1 VGASSALEGEVR
13 EAPTAGGIWETAA
26 SSQTDQGGQ
35 VHAVVVRVTIND
47 RDAAQQRLDQEVVP
61 QVSQAPGFQAGYWTW
76 KDNTGLSM
84 VIVDSEDAANQIAD
98 RARQMVESIDAVSLE
113 GVEVREVVAHA

>member
-1 VGASSALEGEVR
+1 
-13 EAPTAGGIWETAA
+13 
-26 SSQTDQGGQ
+26 
-35 VHAVVVRVTIND
+35 VHAVVVRVTISD

-84 VIVDSEDAANQIAD
+84 IVLDSEDAANRAAD
-98 RARQMVESIDAVSLE
+98 RAREMIQGIDAVSLE

>member
-1 VGASSALEGEVR
+1 M
-13 EAPTAGGIWETAA
+13 
-26 SSQTDQGGQ
+26 
-35 VHAVVVRVTIND
+35 HAVIVRVTIRD
-47 RDAAQQRLDQEVVP
+47 REAAQQRLDQDVVP

-98 RARQMVESIDAVSLE
+98 RAREMVGSIDAVSLE
-113 GVEVREVVAHA
+113 DVEVREIVAHA

>member
-1 VGASSALEGEVR
+1 MVDPRATKEV
-13 EAPTAGGIWETAA
+13 
-26 SSQTDQGGQ
+26 D

-47 RDAAQQRLDQEVVP
+47 REAAQQRLDQDVVP

-84 VIVDSEDAANQIAD
+84 VIVDSEDAANQAAN
-98 RARQMVESIDAVSLE
+98 RVREMVGSMAGAVTLE
-113 GVEVREVVAHA
+113 DVEVREVVAHA